1 METCASHAFQ
11 ACPFGRSGNP
21 PGGTRG
27 AGSGREGY
35 RVSFSARSGVWW
47 SGPVQQASV
56 NRVRAGRQQLSA
68 EPLVCRR
75 SPGRHS
81 RERAL
86 VVLDQAS
93 LWSAPNGE
101 LSVESTGMA
110 YQSLYRRYR
119 PQRFSEIRGQKHIVS
134 ALQNAVV
141 KGEVGHAYLLH
152 GPRGTGKTTS
162 ARVLAKALN
171 CENLGEDGEPCGECE
186 SCVAIEHGRSF
197 DLHELDAASNN
208 KVEDMRDLLSKV
220 NLGNPGRAKVYILDE
235 VHMLTSQAENA
246 LLKTLEE
253 PPDHVTWVLAT
264 TEPHK
269 VVDTIR
275 SRCQVFEL
283 SLLGAD
289 ELSEHVRWIVAD
301 ANLEVD
307 EAAIDYVVSAGG
319 GSARDTL
326 SALDR
331 VVAAGGVVEIDTSTD
346 TLLDS
351 LATHDVAAAL
361 AAVGDATGRGRD
373 PRTIG
378 EGVLAGLRDGFLTAM
393 GAPPPRL
400 SGSARERAERL
411 AGSMSAAA
419 MTRSLEAF
427 GTALVEMRQAPDP
440 RVDLEVV
447 LVRLCRPATDRSL
460 DAVVERLERLE
471 QQLAGGAPAVAA
483 APAAPAIT
491 TAPPPTP
498 DPVAPTEGKAKPVD
512 GPPAVPTSA
521 TPVTPLAPPVDKSA
535 KGPAAAARRALAD
548 KRAGSAA
555 APGPSAPPPPLL
567 TAPPPVPPAP
577 RVEVSPSAS
586 ASASP
591 DLGAIRPES
600 PSEVVQLAA
609 LHLGL
614 DSSQVVKTANDL
626 LGPSSGKR
634 SPDELVA
641 LWAALVEG
649 HGPSTVP
656 ASVADEP
663 PPYEDDADDPGLPQE
678 NPGPAA
684 DHEVDVHDLVDAP
697 SHTEDLI
704 DRLTEAFPGAELHV
718 SEDEENS

>member
-1 METCASHAFQ
+1 
-11 ACPFGRSGNP
+11 
-21 PGGTRG
+21 
-27 AGSGREGY
+27 
-35 RVSFSARSGVWW
+35 
-47 SGPVQQASV
+47 
-56 NRVRAGRQQLSA
+56 
-68 EPLVCRR
+68 
-75 SPGRHS
+75 
-81 RERAL
+81 
-86 VVLDQAS
+86 
-93 LWSAPNGE
+93 
-101 LSVESTGMA
+101 MA

-171 CENLGEDGEPCGECE
+171 CENLGADGEPCCECE

-283 SLLGAD
+283 SLLGAE
-289 ELSEHVRWIVAD
+289 ELSDHVRWISED
-301 ANLEVD
+301 ASLDVD

-319 GSARDTL
+319 GSVRDTL
-326 SALDR
+326 SALDS

-346 TLLDS
+346 TLLTS

-361 AAVGDATGRGRD
+361 AAIGDATGRGRD

-411 AGSMSAAA
+411 AGSMSPAA
-419 MTRSLEAF
+419 MTRALEAL

-471 QQLAGGAPAVAA
+471 QQSAGLSPAVAAPVAPDALASVPPAPPAPVDGPPPVPAPAAPVA
-483 APAAPAIT
+483 APAAPA
-491 TAPPPTP
+491 
-498 DPVAPTEGKAKPVD
+498 EKP
-512 GPPAVPTSA
+512 GT
-521 TPVTPLAPPVDKSA
+521 
-535 KGPAAAARRALAD
+535 GPAAAARRALAE

-555 APGPSAPPPPLL
+555 APGPTAPTPDPAAA
-567 TAPPPVPPAP
+567 APPPVPPAP
-577 RVEVSPSAS
+577 PVEAAPLA
-586 ASASP
+586 AAAP
-591 DLGAIRPES
+591 DLSAIRPES
-600 PSEVVQLAA
+600 PSEVVQLAGI
-609 LHLGL
+609 HLGL
-614 DSSQVVKTANDL
+614 DSAQVVQAANDL
-626 LGPSSGKR
+626 LGPSPGKR
-634 SPDELVA
+634 SPDELIA
-641 LWAALVEG
+641 LWAALVAD
-649 HGPSTVP
+649 HGPTETPSP
-656 ASVADEP
+656 APVADEP
-663 PPYEDDADDPGLPQE
+663 PPYDDDADDPGIPQDD
-678 NPGPAA
+678 PGPAA

-704 DRLTEAFPGAELHV
+704 DQLTEAFPGAELHV
-718 SEDEENS
+718 AEDPEQS

>member
-1 METCASHAFQ
+1 
-11 ACPFGRSGNP
+11 
-21 PGGTRG
+21 
-27 AGSGREGY
+27 
-35 RVSFSARSGVWW
+35 
-47 SGPVQQASV
+47 
-56 NRVRAGRQQLSA
+56 
-68 EPLVCRR
+68 
-75 SPGRHS
+75 
-81 RERAL
+81 
-86 VVLDQAS
+86 
-93 LWSAPNGE
+93 
-101 LSVESTGMA
+101 MA

-289 ELSEHVRWIVAD
+289 ELSEHVRWIIAD

-346 TLLDS
+346 ALLDS

-419 MTRSLEAF
+419 MTRSLEAL
-427 GTALVEMRQAPDP
+427 GTALVDMRQAPDP

-483 APAAPAIT
+483 VPAAPAIT
-491 TAPPPTP
+491 AAPPTP
-498 DPVAPTEGKAKPVD
+498 
-512 GPPAVPTSA
+512 
-521 TPVTPLAPPVDKSA
+521 APPVDKSA
-535 KGPAAAARRALAD
+535 KGPAAAARRALAE

-555 APGPSAPPPPLL
+555 APGPSAPPQPLL

-577 RVEVSPSAS
+577 RVGVSPSAS

-614 DSSQVVKTANDL
+614 ESSQVVKTANDL

-649 HGPSTVP
+649 HGPSTAP

-704 DRLTEAFPGAELHV
+704 DQLTEAFPGAELHV
-718 SEDEENS
+718 CKDEENS

>member
-1 METCASHAFQ
+1 
-11 ACPFGRSGNP
+11 
-21 PGGTRG
+21 
-27 AGSGREGY
+27 
-35 RVSFSARSGVWW
+35 
-47 SGPVQQASV
+47 
-56 NRVRAGRQQLSA
+56 
-68 EPLVCRR
+68 
-75 SPGRHS
+75 
-81 RERAL
+81 
-86 VVLDQAS
+86 
-93 LWSAPNGE
+93 
-101 LSVESTGMA
+101 MA

-171 CENLGEDGEPCGECE
+171 CENLGADGEPCCECE

-283 SLLGAD
+283 SLLGAE
-289 ELSEHVRWIVAD
+289 ELSDHVRWISED
-301 ANLEVD
+301 AGLDVD

-319 GSARDTL
+319 GSVRDTL
-326 SALDR
+326 SALDS
-331 VVAAGGVVEIDTSTD
+331 VVAAGGVVELDTSTD
-346 TLLDS
+346 TLLTS

-400 SGSARERAERL
+400 SGSARDRAERL
-411 AGSMSAAA
+411 AGSMTPAA
-419 MTRSLEAF
+419 MTRALEAL
-427 GTALVEMRQAPDP
+427 GIALVEMRQAPDP

-471 QQLAGGAPAVAA
+471 QQSAGGSPAAAVSPVAA
-483 APAAPAIT
+483 PVAAPPT
-491 TAPPPTP
+491 PTP
-498 DPVAPTEGKAKPVD
+498 DPVTEPPMVPATPAAEPPT
-512 GPPAVPTSA
+512 PPA
-521 TPVTPLAPPVDKSA
+521 KSGT
-535 KGPAAAARRALAD
+535 GPAAGARRALAE

-555 APGPSAPPPPLL
+555 APGPSATPSPAPA
-567 TAPPPVPPAP
+567 APPPVPPAP
-577 RVEVSPSAS
+577 PVEAAPPAPVT
-586 ASASP
+586 P
-591 DLGAIRPES
+591 DLSAIRPES
-600 PSEVVQLAA
+600 PSEVVQLAGI
-609 LHLGL
+609 HLGL
-614 DSSQVVKTANDL
+614 DSAQVVQAANDL

-634 SPDELVA
+634 SPDELIA
-641 LWAALVEG
+641 LWAALVGE
-649 HGPSTVP
+649 HRARDTPTPEP
-656 ASVADEP
+656 ADAP
-663 PPYEDDADDPGLPQE
+663 PPYDDEADDPGVPQDD
-678 NPGPAA
+678 PGPEA

-704 DRLTEAFPGAELHV
+704 DQLTEAFPGAELHV
-718 SEDEENS
+718 AEEPEQP